1 MQTKKIRVQ
10 KQEQEQEAEM
20 PEGRGEVYEG

>member
-1 MQTKKIRVQ
+1 MQTKKMRVQ

>member
-20 PEGRGEVYEG
+20 PERRGEVYEG